1 MRWTELVSSVLR
13 ALVPEAGASQF
24 VLGALVRTSA
34 VAPVV
39 LLRVLGFGSR
49 SAGALRLV
57 GPLVLSREPFVCQ
70 TEQERYDLIDLI
82 IA

>member
-1 MRWTELVSSVLR
+1 
-13 ALVPEAGASQF
+13 VPEAGESQF
-24 VLGALVRTSA
+24 VLGTLVRTSL

-39 LLRVLGFGSR
+39 LLRVLCFGSR
-49 SAGALRLV
+49 SAGTLRLV
-57 GPLVLSREPFVCQ
+57 GPLVLNREPFVRQ